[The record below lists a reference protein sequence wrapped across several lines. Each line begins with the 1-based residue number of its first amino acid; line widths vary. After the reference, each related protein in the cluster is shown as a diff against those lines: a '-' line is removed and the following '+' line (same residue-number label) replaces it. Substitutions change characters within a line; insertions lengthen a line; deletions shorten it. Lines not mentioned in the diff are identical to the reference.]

1 MLKLITKNPRI
12 GQELKFRKVSYF
24 SYFLNFAIAFMA
36 SILITIIY
44 LIITL

>member
-12 GQELKFRKVSYF
+12 GQELKFKKVSYF
-24 SYFLNFAIAFMA
+24 SYFLNIAIAFMT